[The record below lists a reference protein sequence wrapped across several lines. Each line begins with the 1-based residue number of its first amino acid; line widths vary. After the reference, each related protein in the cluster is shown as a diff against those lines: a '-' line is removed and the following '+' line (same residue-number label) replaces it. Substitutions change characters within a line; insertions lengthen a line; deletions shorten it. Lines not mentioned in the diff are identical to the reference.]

1 MSTASSLSEQFAVR
15 LDAHLAT
22 FTTDAGRRVFLQSQH
37 RTWQTRYRNFCHRP
51 RPSSPGDVQPT
62 ATDFILTIGV
72 IDVRLGRLSGTGGES
87 RAQA

>member
-1 MSTASSLSEQFAVR
+1 MSLSSDFAAR

-22 FTTDAGRRVFLQSQH
+22 FTSDAARRVFLQSQA
-37 RTWQTRYRNFCHRP
+37 RTWRTRYLNFCQRP

-62 ATDFILTIGV
+62 ATDFLLTLGE
-72 IDVRLGRLSGTGGES
+72 IDTRLGRLSGADAVPS